1 MEEGECSDENAV
13 EDDNRSDRSNLTLH
27 SASSS
32 FWKTPPK
39 EQRQRSRLFDFDGF
53 CDSPLSPS
61 PAPPDPPPGT
71 EETNGDKDG
80 TDSSES
86 QTLASDDEELNKTLK
101 DALDDPEDDEG
112 NLFPSD
118 LDTVNPITLRLP
130 AFARSDSSPKEE
142 CNNGVSAPIRRI
154 NDVFSR
160 PLCFSPDSK

>member
-1 MEEGECSDENAV
+1 MEEGECSDENV
-13 EDDNRSDRSNLTLH
+13 GEDDNRSDRSNLTLH
-27 SASSS
+27 STSSS

-61 PAPPDPPPGT
+61 PAPPDPPAGT
-71 EETNGDKDG
+71 EERNGDKDG

-86 QTLASDDEELNKTLK
+86 QTFASDDEELNKTLK
-101 DALDDPEDDEG
+101 DALDDPED
-112 NLFPSD
+112 D

-142 CNNGVSAPIRRI
+142 RNNGVSAPIRRI